1 MKFFQCRKI
10 NAKALGGDKNSAG
23 VLYFKLFEN
32 LVKVAE
38 DKLTF
43 NSLNLDRL
51 EDHLRTVVS

>member
-23 VLYFKLFEN
+23 VLLYFKLYEN
-32 LVKVAE
+32 LKVAE

-51 EDHLRTVVS
+51 EDHLRTVL

>member
-1 MKFFQCRKI
+1 MKFCQCCKI

-51 EDHLRTVVS
+51 EDHLRTVL

>member
-10 NAKALGGDKNSAG
+10 NAKALGSNKNSPG
-23 VLYFKLFEN
+23 VLYFKLYEN
-32 LVKVAE
+32 PVKVAE

-51 EDHLRTVVS
+51 EDHLRTVL

>member
-1 MKFFQCRKI
+1 MKFFQCREI

-23 VLYFKLFEN
+23 VLYFKLYEN
-32 LVKVAE
+32 LKVE

-51 EDHLRTVVS
+51 EDHLRTVL

>member
-23 VLYFKLFEN
+23 VLYFKLYES
-32 LVKVAE
+32 LKVAE

-51 EDHLRTVVS
+51 EDHLRTVL

>member
-23 VLYFKLFEN
+23 VLHFKLFEN

-51 EDHLRTVVS
+51 EDHLRTVL